1 MAGGCGIRPQ
11 PSSFIFLQE
20 VTTVIAFIIRKFLLL
35 IPMLLVISFLIFLG
49 IELMP
54 GDAVDFM
61 IPPDA
66 LATIS
71 PAELDILRAELGLD
85 DPFMTRYV
93 SWITNL
99 VKGDFGYSLQSG
111 VAVSELLA
119 NTLPA
124 TLELSIAALLIS
136 TLLGSLLGVVSALNK
151 GRIGD
156 NVLTVAGMVGVAI
169 PQFLFGLIMIV
180 LFVFKLGWLPVGGR
194 MTPGNEVFF
203 QRLDHLILPAIVLGL
218 SMTAGVMRYSRASML
233 DSLNKEFIKTARS
246 KGLPEWRVNL
256 VHGLRVAMTPV
267 AVLIG
272 FRLPMLIGGSVVIE
286 QVFQWPGVGQM
297 FVASVR
303 SQNTPIIMMVAFF
316 SVLIVLIASILVDIA
331 TALLDPR
338 VKLS

>member
-1 MAGGCGIRPQ
+1 MIP
-11 PSSFIFLQE
+11 
-20 VTTVIAFIIRKFLLL
+20 FIIRKVLVL
-35 IPMLLVISFLIFLG
+35 IPMLFVISFLIFLG

-71 PAELDILRAELGLD
+71 QAELDVLRAELGLD
-85 DPFMTRYV
+85 DPFLARYGN
-93 SWITNL
+93 WIGQ
-99 VKGDFGYSLQSG
+99 VMKGDFGYSLQSG
-111 VAVSELLA
+111 VSVRDLLA
-119 NTLPA
+119 QKLPA
-124 TLELSIAALLIS
+124 TIELSLAALVIS

-151 GRIGD
+151 GRLGD
-156 NVLTVAGMVGVAI
+156 HVLTVAGMIGVAI
-169 PQFLFGLIMIV
+169 PQFLFGLVMIV
-180 LFVFKLGWLPVGGR
+180 LFVFQMELLPVGGR
-194 MTPGNEVFF
+194 MTPGNEAFF

-233 DSLNKEFIKTARS
+233 DSLSKEYIRTARS
-246 KGLPEWRVNL
+246 KGIPEWRVNL
-256 VHGLRVAMTPV
+256 IHGLRVAMTPV

-272 FRLPMLIGGSVVIE
+272 FRLPILIGGSVVIE

-297 FVASVR
+297 FVAAVR
-303 SQNTPIIMMVAFF
+303 SQNTPVIMMVAFF
-316 SVLIVLIASILVDIA
+316 SVSIVLTASILVDIA

>member
-1 MAGGCGIRPQ
+1 M
-11 PSSFIFLQE
+11 
-20 VTTVIAFIIRKFLLL
+20 L
-35 IPMLLVISFLIFLG
+35 IPMMLVISFLIFWG

-66 LATIS
+66 LANVS
-71 PAELDILRAELGLD
+71 PVELEALRTELGLD
-85 DPFMTRYV
+85 DPFLVRYFN
-93 SWITNL
+93 WLCDILRGN
-99 VKGDFGYSLQSG
+99 FGYSLQSG
-111 VAVSELLA
+111 VPVSTLLA

-124 TLELSIAALLIS
+124 TLELSIAALIIS
-136 TLLGSLLGVVSALNK
+136 SLLGSLLGVLSALKK
-151 GRIGD
+151 GSIGD
-156 NVLTVAGMVGVAI
+156 NVLTVFGMIGVAI

-180 LFVFKLGWLPVGGR
+180 VFVFNLGWLPVGGR
-194 MTPGNEVFF
+194 MDPDHQAFF
-203 QRLDHLILPAIVLGL
+203 LRLDYLILPAVTLGL
-218 SMTAGVMRYSRASML
+218 SMTAGVMRYSRSSML
-233 DSLNKEFIKTARS
+233 DSLNKDYIKTARS

-297 FVASVR
+297 FVAAVR
-303 SQNTPIIMMVAFF
+303 SQNTPVIMMVAFF
-316 SVLIVLIASILVDIA
+316 SVLIVLCSSILVDII
-331 TALLDPR
+331 TAILDPR

>member
-1 MAGGCGIRPQ
+1 M
-11 PSSFIFLQE
+11 LN
-20 VTTVIAFIIRKFLLL
+20 FIIRKILLL

-66 LATIS
+66 LANVS
-71 PAELDILRAELGLD
+71 AADLDALREELGLN
-85 DPFMTRYV
+85 DPFLARYFH
-93 SWITNL
+93 WLGDIL
-99 VKGDFGYSLQSG
+99 KGDFGFSLQSG
-111 VAVSELLA
+111 VPVSELLA
-119 NTLPA
+119 NALPA

-136 TLLGSLLGVVSALNK
+136 TVLGSLLGVVSALKK
-151 GRIGD
+151 GSIGD
-156 NVLTVAGMVGVAI
+156 NALTVFGMIGVAV

-194 MTPGNEVFF
+194 MESGRTAFF
-203 QRLDHLILPAIVLGL
+203 QRLDHLILPALTLGL
-218 SMTAGVMRYSRASML
+218 SMTAGVMRYCRSSML
-233 DSLNKEFIKTARS
+233 DSLNKDFIKTARS
-246 KGLPEWRVNL
+246 KGLKEWRINL

-267 AVLIG
+267 VVLIG

-297 FVASVR
+297 FVMAVR
-303 SQNTPIIMMVAFF
+303 SQNTPVIMMVAFF
-316 SVLIVLIASILVDIA
+316 SVLIVLLASILVDVM